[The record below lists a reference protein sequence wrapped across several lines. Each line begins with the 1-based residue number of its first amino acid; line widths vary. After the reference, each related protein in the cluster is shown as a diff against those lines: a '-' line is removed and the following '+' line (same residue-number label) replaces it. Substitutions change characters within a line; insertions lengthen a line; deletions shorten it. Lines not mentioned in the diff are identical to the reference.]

1 MGYLQVSHAFPTGA
15 PFTMKQL
22 WCIIIGLALLSSA
35 CAKEQSVRIQCEL
48 SVAKSLRAAQPAE
61 LVFTLTNAGDDVV
74 QVLNW
79 QTPFEGIK
87 APMFTVE
94 RDGVEVEYRGP
105 MLKRGS
111 PRKEDYLTLKPGE
124 RRQVKINLSDAWSVD
139 APGDYTVT
147 YSAHLFDVI
156 AGLASAP
163 RGLDELQE
171 VTPSCNTVAFT
182 RMR

>member
-1 MGYLQVSHAFPTGA
+1 MGCRQASHAFRTGE

-22 WCIIIGLALLSSA
+22 LCIIMGLAVLSSA
-35 CAKEQSVRIQCEL
+35 CAKEESVRIQCEL
-48 SVAKSLRAAQPAE
+48 SVGKSLRAAQPAE
-61 LVFTLTNAGDDVV
+61 LVFTLTNAGDEVV

-87 APMFTVE
+87 APMFAVK

-105 MLKRGS
+105 MLKRGA
-111 PRKEDYLTLKPGE
+111 PRKQDYLMLKPGE
-124 RRQVKINLSDAWSVD
+124 RRGVSINLSDAWSVD
-139 APGDYTVT
+139 APGDYTVA

-156 AGLASAP
+156 SGPALAP
-163 RGLDELQE
+163 RGFDELQE
-171 VTPSCNTVAFT
+171 VTPNCNTVAFT